1 MENEISK
8 KEKEEK
14 KDDMNEDSFTESVR
28 KALGF
33 KKKITLPQFPIN
45 KKIQKKYFKEL
56 PFMVKERNQESKKYK
71 GDKLKEIITEIK
83 YKSGIIKIITKS
95 NGIEI
100 INEKVDYSNLKPN
113 YINNIKE
120 NLNKELE
127 LLVENA
133 FLLYNRREVIRNI
146 VQKPISTKIL
156 EEKLL
161 LWKFYVKDLSK
172 EETANLIRKLLY
184 YIDKFSKKCYKE
196 FLKIKEVSN
205 AYFLLILHKKIN
217 TNQTFMNK
225 EDEIYHLI
233 NKFYMMNSMIGSDE
247 EGNPIKKSSFA
258 EEASILLMMQENVLN
273 IKDELNGT
281 GLSFIFLKE
290 LKEIGDM
297 YFNSSVIFE
306 NIFSECRNIFEN
318 KTFGM
323 DKIEI
328 FRILWNYFSNYS
340 IEDKFIL
347 TFLIELKYLFGVY
360 EQYDIIKFI
369 NRLVLVKYN
378 TFETLNKIKKQL
390 LDLIGPE
397 KEEDLDEKIKI
408 DKMENIDDIVKYIE
422 GEKKPK
428 KKKKKKKNKN
438 NQIDDILN
446 KYEDNNNIDSE
457 KDDNDFTK
465 DMDDGISI
473 ISEADSVLDIFKNDI
488 IAETEF
494 NTGNKISLSLSKE
507 FLNKLP

>member
-1 MENEISK
+1 
-8 KEKEEK
+8 
-14 KDDMNEDSFTESVR
+14 
-28 KALGF
+28 
-33 KKKITLPQFPIN
+33 
-45 KKIQKKYFKEL
+45 
-56 PFMVKERNQESKKYK
+56 
-71 GDKLKEIITEIK
+71 
-83 YKSGIIKIITKS
+83 
-95 NGIEI
+95 
-100 INEKVDYSNLKPN
+100 
-113 YINNIKE
+113 
-120 NLNKELE
+120 
-127 LLVENA
+127 
-133 FLLYNRREVIRNI
+133 
-146 VQKPISTKIL
+146 
-156 EEKLL
+156 
-161 LWKFYVKDLSK
+161 
-172 EETANLIRKLLY
+172 
-184 YIDKFSKKCYKE
+184 
-196 FLKIKEVSN
+196 
-205 AYFLLILHKKIN
+205 
-217 TNQTFMNK
+217 
-225 EDEIYHLI
+225 
-233 NKFYMMNSMIGSDE
+233 
-247 EGNPIKKSSFA
+247 
-258 EEASILLMMQENVLN
+258 
-273 IKDELNGT
+273 
-281 GLSFIFLKE
+281 
-290 LKEIGDM
+290 
-297 YFNSSVIFE
+297 
-306 NIFSECRNIFEN
+306 
-318 KTFGM
+318 M

-328 FRILWNYFSNYS
+328 FRILWNYFSNYF